1 VSGAGNPILFRAN
14 LMQLGISFIG
24 RLDADLVFRFGPFL
38 ASECR
43 IQDIKDMERL
53 GIREARAH

>member
-1 VSGAGNPILFRAN
+1 LI
-14 LMQLGISFIG
+14 
-24 RLDADLVFRFGPFL
+24 FRFGPFS

-43 IQDIKDMERL
+43 IEDIKDMTRL

>member
-1 VSGAGNPILFRAN
+1 
-14 LMQLGISFIG
+14 MQLGISFIG